1 LSAVVVISLMFCA
14 VIVMVRRVDNNR
26 EKCAI
31 RVYRF
36 ERLEKLNHRVN

>member
-1 LSAVVVISLMFCA
+1 MSAVVVISLMFCA

-36 ERLEKLNHRVN
+36 ERLESLNNRVD